1 MELFNRILQ
10 DSRKFSQ
17 SAAFSELEQ
26 FIRYSTHQFFKA
38 AAEYP
43 LLYVEA
49 LNANIKSNR
58 TWWEMPDEEEQLEK
72 QRYEQDVNYIPP
84 STWERDEPQQP
95 QQQQPRKEI
104 NEDELDADMQD
115 YYFSAF
121 DRRDDLEAEGSGSHK
136 ATTAAKS
143 NVGLEDND
151 ADLNE
156 QENSNAS
163 IFNDDED
170 ELDAALNTA
179 FFENQS
185 SRPKDKDQEMTEQ
198 SYENSSSTILD
209 SDMTDV

>member
-17 SAAFSELEQ
+17 SAAFGELEQ
-26 FIRYSTHQFFKA
+26 FIRYSTRQFFKA

-49 LNANIKSNR
+49 LNVNIKSNR

-84 STWERDEPQQP
+84 STWERDESQQP
-95 QQQQPRKEI
+95 QSE
-104 NEDELDADMQD
+104 NETNGDELDADMQD

-121 DRRDDLEAEGSGSHK
+121 DRRDDLEGEGSNNHK
-136 ATTAAKS
+136 TTAAATS
-143 NVGLEDND
+143 NVGLDSIN

-156 QENSNAS
+156 QENNNAS
-163 IFNDDED
+163 IFNDDQD
-170 ELDAALNTA
+170 KLDAALDTA
-179 FFENQS
+179 FLEYQS
-185 SRPKDKDQEMTEQ
+185 SRLKDKDQEMTGQ
-198 SYENSSSTILD
+198 AYGNSSNILLD

>member
-17 SAAFSELEQ
+17 SAAFGELEQ
-26 FIRYSTHQFFKA
+26 FIRYSTRQFFKA

-58 TWWEMPDEEEQLEK
+58 TWWEMPNEEEQLEK

-95 QQQQPRKEI
+95 QPEKTT
-104 NEDELDADMQD
+104 NENELDADMQD

-136 ATTAAKS
+136 TTVAATS
-143 NVGLEDND
+143 NVGLEDID
-151 ADLNE
+151 TGLKE
-156 QENSNAS
+156 QENINTS
-163 IFNDDED
+163 IFNDDQD
-170 ELDAALNTA
+170 DFDAALNTA
-179 FFENQS
+179 FLKYQS
-185 SRPKDKDQEMTEQ
+185 SRPKDKIQEMTEQ
-198 SYENSSSTILD
+198 AYGNSSNILLD